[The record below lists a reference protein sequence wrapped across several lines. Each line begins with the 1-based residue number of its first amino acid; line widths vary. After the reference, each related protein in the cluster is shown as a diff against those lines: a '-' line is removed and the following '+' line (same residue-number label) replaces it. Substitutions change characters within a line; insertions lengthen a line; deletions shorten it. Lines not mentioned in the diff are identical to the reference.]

1 MDPNPA
7 QPRYRWSQ
15 RLLLALLP
23 PVAGLIIRL
32 WAKTWRV
39 RLAVPR
45 ELDPR
50 YCQQRYIYAFWHE
63 GVVTIIPHWRDSQ
76 IQGLASQS
84 FDGALISALMRYLGF
99 PPPARGSSSRGG
111 AGALKAHVDA
121 LAQGLHVAISVD
133 GPRGP
138 RYQSKPGVVQL
149 AALTGH
155 AIVPVSGVARPD
167 IRLRNWDQTMVPP
180 PFARL
185 AFVLG
190 EPILVQ
196 PGAEAEALERL
207 NSALMG
213 GLEAAAVFLDGSKW
227 TSS

>member
-1 MDPNPA
+1 MDKPVETT
-7 QPRYRWSQ
+7 RYRLSQ
-15 RLLLALLP
+15 RILLALLP
-23 PVAGLIIRL
+23 PVAALVIRL
-32 WAKTWRV
+32 WAKSWRV
-39 RLAVPR
+39 SFAIPR
-45 ELDPR
+45 ERDPR
-50 YCQQRYIYAFWHE
+50 HCQQRYIYAFWHE

-111 AGALKAHVDA
+111 AGALKGHIDA

-149 AALTGH
+149 AALSGH
-155 AIVPVSGVARPD
+155 AIIPVSGVARPD
-167 IRLRNWDQTMVPP
+167 LRLRNWDQTMVPP

-190 EPILVQ
+190 EPISVQ
-196 PGAEAEALERL
+196 AGQEAEALERL
-207 NSALMG
+207 NSALMD
-213 GLEAAAVFLDGSKW
+213 GLKLGAAHLDGL
-227 TSS
+227 